1 MKTLL
6 FGRGSAPEHRR
17 PVVCSDCGAEIVSGL
32 AGEPE
37 YGCCDACR
45 RIRGTGA
52 MKRTNSKRGFGPR
65 DRRI

>member
-6 FGRGSAPEHRR
+6 FGRRVAPKYRR

-45 RIRGTGA
+45 RTRGVNA
-52 MKRTNSKRGFGPR
+52 MNRVNERRGVVPR